1 MQNTVFGH
9 QSQYL
14 NMFEFFIPCSCKKK
28 KNETKEKRRKNE
40 RRKKD
45 TWKLLFCSDFSST
58 LKPSTENE
66 KCESRSASLL
76 KRTFDVIYV
85 RFKQKH
91 IYFAC
96 QMLVNGSTEAV
107 LIMLL

>member
-1 MQNTVFGH
+1 MG
-9 QSQYL
+9 
-14 NMFEFFIPCSCKKK
+14 PCSCKKEGK
-28 KNETKEKRRKNE
+28 KERKEERKKE
-40 RRKKD
+40 RKKD

-107 LIMLL
+107 LIMLLKKNGETLRHLIIIRVKRG